1 MPALQ
6 GLYQTA
12 AFAMPSATTGG
23 FQSCI
28 KLLHHSGQMPRKT
41 CNTLSTISPVL
52 CRSAIRIRWIAVDL
66 VMPGSNGRQKNRP
79 DMIRAA
85 KAVYGW
91 RLNLRL
97 VFIPAS
103 SSPVR
108 HS

>member
-1 MPALQ
+1 MLALQ

-41 CNTLSTISPVL
+41 CNTLSTISSVL
-52 CRSAIRIRWIAVDL
+52 CRVAIRIRWIAVEL
-66 VMPGSNGRQKNRP
+66 VVIGQMFVKKSRP

-108 HS
+108 RS